1 MNEVELKGLSKEI
14 LSVKAINSAENQAN
28 ELFEMNVE
36 HFGIVYACIK
46 DLTFGGRSNLQDESR
61 IQVHSSCNNYIVSQL
76 NTSKKAILI
85 GVGKYNENVII
96 CAFKPE
102 YSNGNST
109 ISKQIKKET
118 IENAIKYGFSQQLK
132 GSVYA
137 CVFQSAFLS
146 FYIKNHTW
154 IHDAPVEDLN
164 KHNEVQ
170 DILSL
175 SIPFPRNRIIFG
187 APGTGK
193 SHKLKEDSEQFENQE
208 PIESD
213 EKDIIKQEIIEAN
226 ELNDK
231 LNRYIAIGF
240 SHSEFL
246 KDYTTKQIRET
257 FEIENCEDNI
267 YVGAKA
273 KFYYDKY
280 IEDNDDDETITKRI
294 NEAKAIKDDGML
306 QVLAGIGFRFSETL
320 MDYTKE
326 ELKKEYPLDSRPQI
340 YWVYRAVHGAKY
352 IKTKKQ
358 EKIKYLER
366 VTFHPNYSYA
376 QFVGTYKPVQD
387 SADENQIKYEYVPGP
402 FMRIYTAA
410 KKNPSQNFLLLIE
423 EINRANVAAVF
434 GDVFQLLDRDKDG
447 SSEYS
452 IAASEDI
459 KKYLAKNGIHEDELK
474 IPSNMYIWATMNS
487 ADQGVF
493 PMDTAFKRRWEFEY
507 IGIDENEDKVKGYE
521 IPISATKKVNWND
534 LRKAINNKL
543 ITLGINEDK
552 LLGPFFLSKIV
563 LDSAFDKGMDFVK
576 LFESKVLMYLFEDA
590 AKMKAKQL
598 FNVDEKKFIYS
609 EVCKKFKAERLNVFK
624 FNEGDVV
631 EEYDIP
637 SKENDVSTD
646 GKLF

>member
-14 LSVKAINSAENQAN
+14 LSVKSINSAENQAN

-175 SIPFPRNRIIFG
+175 SIPFPHNRIIFG

-294 NEAKAIKDDGML
+294 NEAKAIKGDGML

-543 ITLGINEDK
+543 ITLEINEDK

-631 EEYDIP
+631 EEYDVP

>member
-1 MNEVELKGLSKEI
+1 MNNQTLTNSMATEAKELS
-14 LSVKAINSAENQAN
+14 
-28 ELFEMNVE
+28 
-36 HFGIVYACIK
+36 
-46 DLTFGGRSNLQDESR
+46 DLLARKKTDEPKSER
-61 IQVHSSCNNYIVSQL
+61 L
-76 NTSKKAILI
+76 
-85 GVGKYNENVII
+85 
-96 CAFKPE
+96 P
-102 YSNGNST
+102 YS
-109 ISKQIKKET
+109 
-118 IENAIKYGFSQQLK
+118 
-132 GSVYA
+132 
-137 CVFQSAFLS
+137 
-146 FYIKNHTW
+146 H
-154 IHDAPVEDLN
+154 
-164 KHNEVQ
+164 
-170 DILSL
+170 
-175 SIPFPRNRIIFG
+175 NRIIFG

-294 NEAKAIKDDGML
+294 NEAKAIKGDGML

-340 YWVYRAVHGAKY
+340 YWVYRAAHGAKY

-387 SADENQIKYEYVPGP
+387 SADGNQIKYEYIPGP

-410 KKNPSQNFLLLIE
+410 KQNPSQNFLLLIE

-434 GDVFQLLDRDKDG
+434 GDVFQLLDRDENG
-447 SSEYS
+447 NSEYPV
-452 IAASEDI
+452 AASEDI

-493 PMDTAFKRRWEFEY
+493 PMDTAFKRRWEFKY
-507 IGIDENEDKVKGYE
+507 IDINKNADKLVDEDNKPIL
-521 IPISATKKVNWND
+521 IPIPSKEGKIAYKEIKYDLYKWND
-534 LRKAINNKL
+534 VREKINEKL
-543 ITLGINEDK
+543 SEISSVSEDK
-552 LLGPFFLSKIV
+552 LLGPFFINLEK
-563 LDSAFDKGMDFVK
+563 LRSAKNEPQEFIE
-576 LFESKVLMYLFEDA
+576 LFKSKVLMYLFED
-590 AKMKAKQL
+590 
-598 FNVDEKKFIYS
+598 
-609 EVCKKFKAERLNVFK
+609 
-624 FNEGDVV
+624 VV
-631 EEYDIP
+631 KISP
-637 SKENDVSTD
+637 T
-646 GKLF
+646 KLFEKCGDHPRYSKICSKFDEIGCGIFGFELQKYDSSETEPLETANE

>member
-1 MNEVELKGLSKEI
+1 MPNPYTRGFELLKNPILVEDTLYEYIKKYGNSKQILEI
-14 LSVKAINSAENQAN
+14 CQEIFKEEIGNPDIFINAINSYSRKIKISNN
-28 ELFEMNVE
+28 KFE
-36 HFGIVYACIK
+36 IK
-46 DLTFGGRSNLQDESR
+46 DFKEGAMETG
-61 IQVHSSCNNYIVSQL
+61 NNRDD
-76 NTSKKAILI
+76 KKAFFDTFS
-85 GVGKYNENVII
+85 KD
-96 CAFKPE
+96 
-102 YSNGNST
+102 NGT
-109 ISKQIKKET
+109 DK
-118 IENAIKYGFSQQLK
+118 L
-132 GSVYA
+132 
-137 CVFQSAFLS
+137 
-146 FYIKNHTW
+146 
-154 IHDAPVEDLN
+154 
-164 KHNEVQ
+164 
-170 DILSL
+170 
-175 SIPFPRNRIIFG
+175 PFPHNRIIFG

-280 IEDNDDDETITKRI
+280 IEDNGDDETITKRI
-294 NEAKAIKDDGML
+294 NEAKAIKGDGML

-376 QFVGTYKPVQD
+376 QFVGTYKPITKTV
-387 SADENQIKYEYVPGP
+387 ENKEEIAYEYVPGP

-410 KKNPSQNFLLLIE
+410 KQNPSQIFLLLIE

-434 GDVFQLLDRDKDG
+434 GDVFQLLDRDENG
-447 SSEYS
+447 NSEYPV
-452 IAASEDI
+452 AVSEDI
-459 KKYLAKNGIHEDELK
+459 KKYLAKNGIHEDDLK

-534 LRKAINNKL
+534 LRKTINNKL

-552 LLGPFFLSKIV
+552 LLGPFFLSKTV

-609 EVCKKFKAERLNVFK
+609 EVCKKFEAEGLKVFR
-624 FNEGDVV
+624 FNEEDVV
-631 EEYDIP
+631 EEHDIAIKKDDAP
-637 SKENDVSTD
+637 SD
-646 GKLF
+646 GQLF